1 MLIQFLVSFEDTGDR
16 VAIHEVMEQQTV
28 TLAKAGVHAS
38 LNARC
43 AVLAAANPVY
53 GHYDTDR
60 RPQDNIGLCTYLSL
74 QLYFVTQLIYR
85 PDSLLSRFDL
95 LFILLDTIDNESD
108 RRVADHVLHSHQFR
122 SDSGAGRVKTG
133 LYTCAVGSEHPPP
146 TGTAITME
154 SNFQPASQAPF
165 NDTTSHSRHPTHQ
178 APPDEPAQSSA
189 EDATLNP
196 GFVRRF
202 IYFARHLTNPVLNE
216 SACQSIASAY
226 ADLRAKADERTLPVS
241 IQCLSYFFFF
251 RNLRLADLGHCEMP
265 GVSGTTFNRT
275 CKGATIKDDRRK
287 RLCHR
292 T

>member
-1 MLIQFLVSFEDTGDR
+1 M
-16 VAIHEVMEQQTV
+16 

-74 QLYFVTQLIYR
+74 QLYFVTQLMYR

-133 LYTCAVGSEHPPP
+133 LYTCAVGSEPPP
-146 TGTAITME
+146 PPQVRQLQWNQIF
-154 SNFQPASQAPF
+154 SLPARPHLMILLHTPGIQ
-165 NDTTSHSRHPTHQ
+165 HIRHHRMSPLS
-178 APPDEPAQSSA
+178 P
-189 EDATLNP
+189 L
-196 GFVRRF
+196 
-202 IYFARHLTNPVLNE
+202 LKM
-216 SACQSIASAY
+216 
-226 ADLRAKADERTLPVS
+226 LR
-241 IQCLSYFFFF
+241 
-251 RNLRLADLGHCEMP
+251 
-265 GVSGTTFNRT
+265 
-275 CKGATIKDDRRK
+275 
-287 RLCHR
+287 
-292 T
+292 

>member
-1 MLIQFLVSFEDTGDR
+1 M
-16 VAIHEVMEQQTV
+16 

-74 QLYFVTQLIYR
+74 QLYFVTQLMYR

-133 LYTCAVGSEHPPP
+133 LYTCAVGSEHPQVRQLQWNQ
-146 TGTAITME
+146 IF
-154 SNFQPASQAPF
+154 SLPARPHLMILLHTPGIQH
-165 NDTTSHSRHPTHQ
+165 TRHHRMSPRS
-178 APPDEPAQSSA
+178 P
-189 EDATLNP
+189 L
-196 GFVRRF
+196 
-202 IYFARHLTNPVLNE
+202 LKM
-216 SACQSIASAY
+216 
-226 ADLRAKADERTLPVS
+226 LR
-241 IQCLSYFFFF
+241 
-251 RNLRLADLGHCEMP
+251 
-265 GVSGTTFNRT
+265 
-275 CKGATIKDDRRK
+275 
-287 RLCHR
+287 
-292 T
+292 

>member
-1 MLIQFLVSFEDTGDR
+1 M
-16 VAIHEVMEQQTV
+16 

-74 QLYFVTQLIYR
+74 QLYFVTQLMYR

-146 TGTAITME
+146 PQGRQLQWNQIF
-154 SNFQPASQAPF
+154 SLPARPHLMILLHTPGIQ
-165 NDTTSHSRHPTHQ
+165 HIRHHRMSPLS
-178 APPDEPAQSSA
+178 P
-189 EDATLNP
+189 L
-196 GFVRRF
+196 
-202 IYFARHLTNPVLNE
+202 LKM
-216 SACQSIASAY
+216 
-226 ADLRAKADERTLPVS
+226 LR
-241 IQCLSYFFFF
+241 
-251 RNLRLADLGHCEMP
+251 
-265 GVSGTTFNRT
+265 
-275 CKGATIKDDRRK
+275 
-287 RLCHR
+287 
-292 T
+292 

>member
-1 MLIQFLVSFEDTGDR
+1 M
-16 VAIHEVMEQQTV
+16 

-74 QLYFVTQLIYR
+74 QLYFVTQLMYR

-146 TGTAITME
+146 QVRQLQWNQIF
-154 SNFQPASQAPF
+154 SLPARPHLMILLHTPGIQ
-165 NDTTSHSRHPTHQ
+165 HIRHHRMSPLS
-178 APPDEPAQSSA
+178 P
-189 EDATLNP
+189 L
-196 GFVRRF
+196 
-202 IYFARHLTNPVLNE
+202 LKM
-216 SACQSIASAY
+216 
-226 ADLRAKADERTLPVS
+226 LR
-241 IQCLSYFFFF
+241 
-251 RNLRLADLGHCEMP
+251 
-265 GVSGTTFNRT
+265 
-275 CKGATIKDDRRK
+275 
-287 RLCHR
+287 
-292 T
+292 